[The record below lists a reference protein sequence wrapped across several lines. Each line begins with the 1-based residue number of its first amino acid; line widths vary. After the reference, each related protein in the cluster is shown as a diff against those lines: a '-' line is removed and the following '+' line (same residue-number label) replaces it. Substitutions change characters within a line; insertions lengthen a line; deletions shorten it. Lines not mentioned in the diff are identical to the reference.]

1 MDGLNNNDKEA
12 VQLAIDAISKG
23 SKLTESQLENI
34 PEYKLILEIA
44 SIYGMIV
51 MKKE

>member
-1 MDGLNNNDKEA
+1 MKWMDSINNDKEA

-44 SIYGMIV
+44 SEDDEDE
-51 MKKE
+51 K